1 MFAGETFEQDV
12 EYQRLK
18 NLLIGQ
24 CFSVT
29 FVLLYCCCTFYS
41 THNSNV
47 TVYSLYNVFKC
58 PLFLPIDFFRGPV
71 VSQVRLAGLEHVI
84 MVTATEGKILIRNY
98 RFIFIALV
106 RITVSFPRNCLLFI
120 VQILGWSDTW
130 LKCKIW
136 MFVCG
141 WILNRVTDSCC
152 ILIWFW
158 FFRNTKLIN
167 MYNFCKCYLATGF
180 IFHVHFWTLILWPK
194 NKMRQA
200 IELFSFRLIIKWI
213 IVVAFDMMLC
223 RCLRNLSLICWHNYY
238 LQLHV
243 LYTCI

>member
-41 THNSNV
+41 THTCNSNV
-47 TVYSLYNVFKC
+47 TVHSLYNVFKC

-106 RITVSFPRNCLLFI
+106 RITVSFQETVSSLLYKYSVDQTPDLSVRFECLCVGEF
-120 VQILGWSDTW
+120 
-130 LKCKIW
+130 
-136 MFVCG
+136 
-141 WILNRVTDSCC
+141 WIEWQT
-152 ILIWFW
+152 
-158 FFRNTKLIN
+158 
-167 MYNFCKCYLATGF
+167 A
-180 IFHVHFWTLILWPK
+180 
-194 NKMRQA
+194 
-200 IELFSFRLIIKWI
+200 
-213 IVVAFDMMLC
+213 VA
-223 RCLRNLSLICWHNYY
+223 Y
-238 LQLHV
+238 
-243 LYTCI
+243 